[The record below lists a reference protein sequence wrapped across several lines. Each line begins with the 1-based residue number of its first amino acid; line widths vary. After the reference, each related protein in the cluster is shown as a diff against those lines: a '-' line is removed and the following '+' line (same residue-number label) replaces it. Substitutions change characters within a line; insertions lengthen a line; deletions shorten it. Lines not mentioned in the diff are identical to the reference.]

1 MEDDDEDDGMGP
13 NYYPLGGA
21 ESGGDSSQSSGSDQW
36 PDAEGWDSDSMSDT
50 DDVSAGAAN
59 DSPDYCV
66 SDSAGEEAASD
77 AAQPPGP
84 PGPDPSPHVV
94 AAPET
99 SSSSRRRSGRA
110 TTTLPPAVRRLLSRA
125 SRRYGQEAVGRD
137 VKILWEAHDRS
148 ARPQWFWGTV
158 KSFDRKGGQHL
169 VLYPSALQLRG
180 SGIAP
185 PSASASRP
193 FPVGGEQQWH
203 ALGEL
208 EVSKELEWGKQPA
221 RPRGGRRAARAA
233 RTANISMEVDEAAP
247 AEEAVQATDAA
258 AAEPSAAGDRD
269 LPPPPPSV
277 AEPSS
282 SEAAPAEEMDSVTL
296 LQQLREEQQK
306 KVKASSYITA
316 FLAKAAPDEPLE
328 RVRQQTKLDK
338 LKRDEQKAEKEC
350 ERLQQLV
357 DRAVLMDD
365 GVEATSADV
374 VEKAVEEPALPKD
387 AEDAAF
393 AAAPM
398 EVARAAGAGGQAAQ
412 STALQP
418 SQPQRRT
425 TREDGDAQD
434 GDARQPQPQQPQQP
448 QQQASGGGEESGG
461 RREEALEEDS
471 EDDDLPLSSRLPAAQ
486 RTAVAQDAAAL
497 TPGTKLEYTHEEDPG
512 SWFSMVVLAD
522 DGGETVR
529 VKYCDFSGE
538 KSVKRSHLR
547 PPRPSTPREWH
558 EALRPGDACEMWYKG
573 GHYEV
578 MVRKVVGTGTGKN

>member
-1 MEDDDEDDGMGP
+1 M
-13 NYYPLGGA
+13 
-21 ESGGDSSQSSGSDQW
+21 
-36 PDAEGWDSDSMSDT
+36 
-50 DDVSAGAAN
+50 
-59 DSPDYCV
+59 
-66 SDSAGEEAASD
+66 
-77 AAQPPGP
+77 
-84 PGPDPSPHVV
+84 
-94 AAPET
+94 
-99 SSSSRRRSGRA
+99 
-110 TTTLPPAVRRLLSRA
+110 
-125 SRRYGQEAVGRD
+125 
-137 VKILWEAHDRS
+137 
-148 ARPQWFWGTV
+148 
-158 KSFDRKGGQHL
+158 
-169 VLYPSALQLRG
+169 
-180 SGIAP
+180 
-185 PSASASRP
+185 
-193 FPVGGEQQWH
+193 
-203 ALGEL
+203 
-208 EVSKELEWGKQPA
+208 
-221 RPRGGRRAARAA
+221 
-233 RTANISMEVDEAAP
+233 
-247 AEEAVQATDAA
+247 
-258 AAEPSAAGDRD
+258 
-269 LPPPPPSV
+269 
-277 AEPSS
+277 
-282 SEAAPAEEMDSVTL
+282 TL

-374 VEKAVEEPALPKD
+374 VEMAVEEPALPKD

-434 GDARQPQPQQPQQP
+434 GDARQPQ
-448 QQQASGGGEESGG
+448 QQASGGGEESGG

-486 RTAVAQDAAAL
+486 RTTVAQDAAAL
-497 TPGTKLEYTHEEDPG
+497 TPRTKLEYTHEDIPG

-522 DGGETVR
+522 DGGDTVR
-529 VKYCDFSGE
+529 VKYCDKYCGE

-558 EALRPGDACEMWYKG
+558 VALRPGDACEMWYKG

-578 MVRKVVGTGTGKN
+578 MVRKVVGTGTGKK